1 MTAAPFHLLD
11 LPVSKLADALGGLD
25 YDQLSVLYDAEEHG
39 KTRKGALAAIDA
51 AREALA
57 APEAEPLRAALE
69 AEAEP
74 EPAVEGPALSVSPEA
89 APAPEAAPTGKKYVR
104 LDPPLPEL
112 PYVEVAPPS
121 EYDEIG
127 PDFEEPEES
136 VAPTKVRVPD
146 SSRSGGKAHV
156 IPAPPPVKTRPD
168 GGGGRPLPER
178 AFATARPVE
187 RNAIIPPGAAKR
199 APTENPIHKIR
210 VPDSALAPRP
220 ASTKPRHEE
229 PKVPVMAPRNDSN
242 DPADLLDQAIRL
254 ISRAAGRASDAHARA
269 ALSDLRA
276 TARQIL
282 DTLE

>member
-1 MTAAPFHLLD
+1 MTAVPFHLLD

-25 YDQLSVLYDAEEHG
+25 YDQLSVLYDAEEYG

-51 AREALA
+51 AREALVEA
-57 APEAEPLRAALE
+57 APEAEPQAEVE
-69 AEAEP
+69 A
-74 EPAVEGPALSVSPEA
+74 EPAVEDPPLSVSPEA
-89 APAPEAAPTGKKYVR
+89 PPAPEPVPTGKQYVR
-104 LDPPLPEL
+104 LDPPLPDL

-178 AFATARPVE
+178 TFATARPVE

>member
-1 MTAAPFHLLD
+1 MTAVPFHLLD
-11 LPVSKLADALGGLD
+11 LPVSKLAGALDGLD
-25 YDQLSVLYDAEEHG
+25 YDQLSVLYDAEEYG

-51 AREALA
+51 ARERVSVFD
-57 APEAEPLRAALE
+57 LRST
-69 AEAEP
+69 P
-74 EPAVEGPALSVSPEA
+74 
-89 APAPEAAPTGKKYVR
+89 APAPSEEVPSDQPPTSSGEGSAPTGKRYVR

-127 PDFEEPEES
+127 LEFEEPEETA
-136 VAPTKVRVPD
+136 APAKIRVPD
-146 SSRSGGKAHV
+146 SSRSSGKAHV
-156 IPAPPPVKTRPD
+156 IPAPPPPKARVGQD
-168 GGGGRPLPER
+168 VRPLPAR
-178 AFATARPVE
+178 SAAPARPIGQTNGNTIV
-187 RNAIIPPGAAKR
+187 PPGAAKR
-199 APTENPIHKIR
+199 APTENLIHKIR
-210 VPDSALAPRP
+210 VPDPSLSPRP
-220 ASTKPRHEE
+220 VSAKPRHEE

-254 ISRAAGRASDAHARA
+254 ISRATGRASDAHARA